1 MFSPLAFFVGEARAV
16 WKSIIRWHFQV
27 LSNRALWAVCSPQ
40 AELSPFLANM
50 FFSVTLNIPSRIR
63 NGENNWV
70 SSFLLCQRRC
80 FPTTCFSW
88 WCPVLNNKPVH
99 CAIIVIDDKTVPLL
113 CSEGAFITAVVHSI
127 FGELMD
133 FHICI
138 EDRWQT
144 PLHIRSEK
152 DLDVLGDKQSYR
164 LPYFWSLGS
173 SQVWHSPRK

>member
-1 MFSPLAFFVGEARAV
+1 MGNSPYPHL
-16 WKSIIRWHFQV
+16 
-27 LSNRALWAVCSPQ
+27 Q
-40 AELSPFLANM
+40 AELSPFLANV

-70 SSFLLCQRRC
+70 SSFLLCQCRC

-99 CAIIVIDDKTVPLL
+99 CAIIVMKDDKTVPLL
-113 CSEGAFITAVVHSI
+113 CSEGAFIMAVVHSI
-127 FGELMD
+127 FGEAMD

-138 EDRWQT
+138 ADPWQT
-144 PLHIRSEK
+144 FCKSGVRRIWMF
-152 DLDVLGDKQSYR
+152 YR
-164 LPYFWSLGS
+164 ISRATGCLIFWSLRS